1 MRWSTIYRDAR
12 ALAARTAIDKYEIEG
27 LTYLLAAG
35 NAGIE
40 AATTDVIASKQ
51 IFMLLL
57 VYAVVTTMVFLTFRN
72 LKAVICIMV
81 PLCITSMLCEAVKLS
96 I

>member
-40 AATTDVIASKQ
+40 TATND
-51 IFMLLL
+51 
-57 VYAVVTTMVFLTFRN
+57 FR
-72 LKAVICIMV
+72 
-81 PLCITSMLCEAVKLS
+81 
-96 I
+96 